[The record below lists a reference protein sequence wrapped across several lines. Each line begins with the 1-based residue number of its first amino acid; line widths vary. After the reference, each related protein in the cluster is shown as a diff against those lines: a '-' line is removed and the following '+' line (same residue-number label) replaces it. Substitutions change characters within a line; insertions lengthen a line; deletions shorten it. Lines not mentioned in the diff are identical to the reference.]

1 MANVVITGANRGIG
15 LALTSLYAQRGDNV
29 WALCRSAST
38 ELQELAAKNANS
50 ISVLENVDVNDFAS
64 FDTVLAPLKS
74 QQIDV
79 LINNAGILRNEV
91 LGSINAEQI
100 QMQFQTNALAPVMFT
115 EWCLPLL
122 GSGSKVGLITSRMGS
137 VADNTSGG
145 RYGYR
150 MSKAALNIAGVSL
163 AKDLQQQGIA
173 VAILHPGY
181 VSTGMV
187 NFRGE
192 VSAEFSATN
201 LQQRMD
207 ELTLATTGT
216 FWHANGEVLPW

>member
-15 LALTSLYAQRGDNV
+15 LALTALYAQRGDNV
-29 WALCRSAST
+29 WALCRSASND
-38 ELQELAAKNANS
+38 LQTLASTNDYN
-50 ISVLENVDVNDFAS
+50 ISVLENLDVNDFAS
-64 FDTVLAPLKS
+64 FDAVLAPL
-74 QQIDV
+74 QQHRFDV

-91 LGSINAEQI
+91 LGSINAEQV
-100 QMQFQTNALAPVMFT
+100 QAQFLTNALAPVMLS
-115 EWCLPLL
+115 EWFLPLL
-122 GSGSKVGLITSRMGS
+122 NVGSKIGLITSRMGS
-137 VADNTSGG
+137 VTDNTSGG

-163 AKDLQQQGIA
+163 AKDLEPRNIA
-173 VAILHPGY
+173 VAILHPGF

-192 VSAEFSATN
+192 VSAEFSANN

-207 ELTLATTGT
+207 ELTLATSGT

>member
-1 MANVVITGANRGIG
+1 MTNVVITGANRGIG
-15 LALTSLYAQRGDNV
+15 LAFATLYAQRGDNV
-29 WALCRSAST
+29 WALCRSVSD
-38 ELQELAAKNANS
+38 ELAALASKHTDK
-50 ISVLENVDVNDFAS
+50 ITVLDKIDVNDFAS
-64 FDTVLAPLKS
+64 FDTVLAPLK
-74 QQIDV
+74 QQKVDL

-91 LGSINAEQI
+91 LGDINVDQI
-100 QMQFQTNALAPVMFT
+100 QQQFHTNALAPLMLT
-115 EWCLPLL
+115 EWFLPLL
-122 GSGSKVGLITSRMGS
+122 NNGSKIGLITSRMGS

-163 AKDLQQQGIA
+163 ARDLASRDIA

-187 NFRGE
+187 NFSGE
-192 VSAEFSATN
+192 VSAESSASN
-201 LQQRMD
+201 LQRRID
-207 ELTLATTGT
+207 ELTVATSGT